1 MISVSYQFNIKQKIV
16 ILSVGLISAMVIL
29 IFFLL
34 VPNIRG
40 VKVLYA
46 DLDLRRQE
54 AQDLTQ
60 SNSTP
65 FLLERQLDELEAKMA
80 DLYGSL
86 LISGQEV
93 NFVQSLENFSRQYNI
108 KQTINLSPTVSQNA
122 AEPLFSSA
130 DLSLILQ
137 GTFSDFL
144 EYLIALDSSPYYI
157 NITAINVSSTGSRQS
172 YHYSPIDLLPIQSD
186 SELTAAESAESA
198 PLVTALINAKIF
210 WQYE

>member
-16 ILSVGLISAMVIL
+16 ILSIGLILAVVIL

-54 AQDLTQ
+54 AQDLIQ
-60 SNSTP
+60 LNSTP
-65 FLLERQLDELEAKMA
+65 FLLERQLNELEAEME
-80 DLYGSL
+80 DLYSSL
-86 LISGQEV
+86 LISGQEI
-93 NFVQSLENFSRQYNI
+93 NFVQSLENFSRQYNV
-108 KQTINLSPTVSQNA
+108 KQIINFNPTVSQNA
-122 AEPLFSSA
+122 KPLFPSA